1 MHASVS
7 DYLNTYKE
15 TKNKVRGHKL
25 KSVKEEMAIFDT
37 LSDDVMPDLYGTGAV
52 IEQFENKIA
61 ADLGKESAI
70 FFPSGTMAQQIA
82 LRIWCDEK
90 SIKQVAYHPLC
101 HLEIHEQDGLKK
113 LHHIQTIL
121 LGEKERLFTLEDL
134 KTLPEVAVVLFEL
147 PQREIGGQLPSW
159 ETLVEMV
166 TYCKNRGFHTHLDGA
181 RVFECLPYYGKT
193 ANEVADL
200 FDSAYLSFYKGFGGV
215 TGAML
220 TGPKTFMDQAKI
232 WKRRHGGDLYHLYP
246 YIVTAEIGYDMR
258 KDRMASYFER
268 AKDYAKLLSDING
281 ITLVPPTP
289 VCNMF
294 HVHFSGSEE
303 LLRDQLIEVMKS
315 CDVALF
321 GGISQTNDGYVKSE
335 MTIGDAYEEVPK
347 DKLLEAITLFKA
359 LRNNVADAF

>member
-1 MHASVS
+1 MQASVS
-7 DYLNTYKE
+7 DYQNAHKKATY
-15 TKNKVRGHKL
+15 KVRGHKM
-25 KSVKEEMAIFDT
+25 KSIKEEMTIFDT

-52 IEQFENKIA
+52 IEQFEQKIA

-90 SIKQVAYHPLC
+90 SMKQVAYHPLC

-121 LGEKERLFTLEDL
+121 LGDKDRLFTLEDL

-159 ETLVEMV
+159 DSLVEMV
-166 TYCKNRGFHTHLDGA
+166 AYCKMRGFHTHLDGA

-193 ANEVADL
+193 VKEVADL

-220 TGPKTFMDQAKI
+220 LGPKAFVEQAKI

-246 YIVTAEIGYDMR
+246 YIVTAEYGYELR
-258 KDRMASYFER
+258 KDRMATYFEQ
-268 AKDYAKLLSDING
+268 AKELATLLSG
-281 ITLVPPTP
+281 IGGVALIPATP

-294 HVHFSGSEE
+294 HIHFSGSDDV
-303 LLRDQLIEVMKS
+303 LRSQLVEVMQT

-321 GGISQTNDGYVKSE
+321 GGMMQTDEGYVKSE
-335 MTIGDAYEEVPK
+335 MTIGDAYGDMPK
-347 DKLLEAITLFKA
+347 DKLIEAIALFKA
-359 LRNNVADAF
+359 LRN